1 MNKKQAIMKYLL
13 LVIAGIAV
21 GALVFSNVE
30 FNLSPKGLSLSNR
43 PNFATATN
51 NIENYPI
58 QSLKGFN
65 EAFVQIAESATPSVV
80 TIFTEKTVNRRVGSP
95 FDFFGRS
102 FDDFFGRQFNDFFD
116 TPESSPRK
124 GHKQV
129 LEGIGSGVVVTAD
142 GYILTNNHV
151 IDNADVVYIRTFD
164 NRKIDAKVIGK
175 DSKTDLAVIKV
186 NAKDLK
192 PILIGDSDKLRV
204 GEWVIAIGSPLGENF
219 ARTVTQGIVSAK
231 GRANVGLADYEDFIQ
246 TDAAINPGNSG
257 GPLVNINGE
266 LVGINT
272 AIASRTGGFEGIG
285 FAVPSNMARKVMT
298 ALITT
303 GKVTRGYLGV
313 SIQNIDENI
322 AKAMHLKAGEGAL
335 VGTVVDGSPA
345 AKIGIKTGDVILD
358 FNDIK
363 VKSSIELRNAISSH
377 SPGEMVKF
385 RVLRNGAIKLYQVR
399 LEEQPARNVAAATD
413 EEQEKIPAVFGFRA
427 EELTA
432 MTAKKLNLNPGAG
445 KVVITAIEP
454 ASNAYLAGLRTGDI
468 ILTLNRQNI
477 TSFAGFSALVN
488 NIKSGDLLFML
499 VERRGN
505 KIYFAFNV

>member
-1 MNKKQAIMKYLL
+1 MSKKQAIMKYLL
-13 LVIAGIAV
+13 LVFAGIAV

-30 FNLSPKGLSLSNR
+30 FNLSPKGLTLSNR

-80 TIFTEKTVNRRVGSP
+80 TIFTEKTVNQRLVSP
-95 FDFFGRS
+95 FGFFGRP
-102 FDDFFGRQFNDFFD
+102 FDDFFGSPFNDFFD
-116 TPESSPRK
+116 RPGSGSRG
-124 GHKQV
+124 GHKGVQK
-129 LEGIGSGVVVTAD
+129 GIGSGVIVTPD

-151 IDNADVVYIRTFD
+151 IEGADAVYIRTFD

-186 NAKDLK
+186 NAKELK
-192 PILIGDSDKLRV
+192 PIVIGDSDKLRV

-257 GPLVNINGE
+257 GALVNINGE

-285 FAVPSNMARKVMT
+285 FAVPSNMARQVMT

-303 GKVTRGYLGV
+303 GKVARGYLGV
-313 SIQNIDENI
+313 TIQNVDENI

-335 VGTVVDGSPA
+335 VGSVLDGSPA
-345 AKIGIKTGDVILD
+345 AKIGIKTGDVIVD
-358 FNDIK
+358 FNDVK
-363 VKSSIELRNAISSH
+363 VTGSNELRNSISSQ
-377 SPGEMVKF
+377 SPGSIVKF
-385 RVLRNGAIKLYQVR
+385 RVLRNGAIKLFQVR
-399 LEEQPARNVAAATD
+399 LEEQPVRSAAAAPT
-413 EEQEKIPAVFGFRA
+413 EAEEKIPAVFGFRA

-432 MTAKKLNLNPGAG
+432 LNAKRLNLNPVAG
-445 KVVITAIEP
+445 KVVITAIDP
-454 ASNAYLAGLRTGDI
+454 ASNAYFAGLRSGDL
-468 ILTLNRQNI
+468 ILSLNRQSL
-477 TSFAGFSALVN
+477 TSFAQYSTLVK
-488 NIKSGDLLFML
+488 NIKSGDLLFLL
-499 VERRGN
+499 VERQGN

>member
-1 MNKKQAIMKYLL
+1 MNKNRAIMKYLL
-13 LVIAGIAV
+13 LVFAGIAV

-30 FNLSPKGLSLSNR
+30 FNLSSRGFNLSNK

-58 QSLKGFN
+58 QSLKSFN
-65 EAFVQIAESATPSVV
+65 EAFVQIAESTTPSVV
-80 TIFTEKTVNRRVGSP
+80 TVLTEKTVNQQVFSP
-95 FDFFGRS
+95 FDFWGRP
-102 FDDFFGRQFNDFFD
+102 FNGFFD
-116 TPESSPRK
+116 TPEGAARK
-124 GHKQV
+124 SHKQV
-129 LEGIGSGVVVTAD
+129 LQGIGSGVIVTDD

-151 IDNADVVYIRTFD
+151 INNADVVYIRTFD
-164 NRKIDAKVIGK
+164 NRKIEAKVIGK
-175 DSKTDLAVIKV
+175 DPKTDLAVIKV
-186 NAKDLK
+186 NMKGLK

-257 GPLVNINGE
+257 GPLVNVNGE

-303 GKVTRGYLGV
+303 GKVSRGYLGV
-313 SIQNIDENI
+313 SIQDIDENL
-322 AKAMHLKAGEGAL
+322 AKAMNLKAGSGAL
-335 VGTVVDGSPA
+335 VGTVVEGSPA

-363 VKSSIELRNAISSH
+363 VKSSIELRNIISSQM
-377 SPGEMVKF
+377 PGSTVKF
-385 RVLRNGAIKLYQVR
+385 RVLRDGVTRLFTVR
-399 LEEQPARNVAAATD
+399 LEEQSASIGAAAPT
-413 EEQEKIPAVFGFRA
+413 EEQEKIPALGFRA
-427 EELTA
+427 DELTA
-432 MTAKKLNLNPGAG
+432 LTAQKLNLKPDAG
-445 KVVITAIEP
+445 KVVITAVDP
-454 ASNAYLAGLRTGDI
+454 ASNAYLAGLRVGDI
-468 ILTLNRQNI
+468 ILSLNKQGI
-477 TSFAGFSALVN
+477 TSFAGYTALVK
-488 NIKSGDLLFML
+488 NIKKSDLLFLM
-499 VERRGN
+499 VDRKGN
-505 KIYFAFNV
+505 KIYFAFNL